1 MLSPPEEN
9 TRRRSALIGN
19 KFTYSRLSKSNLADV
34 RPHYNVVVIGSGY
47 GGSIA
52 ASRAARAGRSVCV
65 LERGKELQPGEY
77 PDTLSEASKETQIE
91 INTGNS
97 ALDGKHGDPTDLVNV
112 IINKELSVVQGCGLG
127 GGSLIN
133 ANVGLDCDPRV
144 FEDKVWPEAFRND
157 LEAVN
162 GVDREHAWQMLKPT
176 PYPHNYPPLPKM
188 GQMEKAAKAI
198 AKEVHDIEDLDKV
211 FYRPPLYVNFEETD
225 SNHVGVPQAACNGCG
240 NCCSGC
246 NYGAK
251 NTLIM
256 NYLPDAKNHGAEIF
270 THVEVKAVEKCAEGW
285 RVVYVSHIQTEFHE
299 EERFIRADI
308 VILGAGALGSTKILH
323 NSKKRGLDLS
333 DQLGE
338 RFSTN
343 GDTISFSY
351 NGREEA
357 RAVGL
362 PPDFDRLKP
371 TGPSITGIID
381 LRLPGRDLSQGY
393 VIEDGAPPHVTRLAY
408 SILMSVESSLS
419 GIDNFPEKNLW
430 EGIAKDLQPHK
441 MSRTLCMLTMSQDKA
456 KGRLVLDKKGS
467 IVMEYPDVGEEKNFD
482 LVNEGH
488 QVAAKSL
495 ESTFVPNPV
504 WGGIMARSRDVKSL
518 ITVHPLGGCPMGES
532 GKTGVVNHKGQVF
545 KGNMYTDVVHDGL
558 YVTDGAIIPRSL
570 GVNPTLTICTV
581 AERCMRLMAKDHGWT
596 IDYSFD
602 KKHDTEITELKPGF
616 RFTERMVG
624 SVDYSNNGAKAVA
637 PCEFILTIQSDDLE
651 GMLNEEAHSAEIFG
665 TVTCTALHKDP
676 LTVSDGVFQLF
687 SKDQNMV
694 DTKEML
700 YKMVLNAK
708 DGQQFYFHGRKEVHR
723 DHAGEIG
730 LGDTTTLFIKI
741 YRGTSE
747 EGKTFAEGVLKIQVR
762 DFMDQLSTLEV
773 LNVDGKLARLKWMSK
788 FFGFFAKSL
797 WKIYGPTMGDN
808 SHEQVFRD
816 PQGKRPLRLGGA
828 KREIYPFLTE
838 DNLELRLTRYRAGS
852 KGPVMLSHGM
862 GVSSGIYTLDTVDTN
877 LLEYL
882 AARKYDVWL
891 LDWRASCDLPAT
903 CFTQFTMDDAARY
916 DIPAAVDKIIEVTG
930 SRDVQAVVHC
940 VGSVTFF
947 ASLLMGKLQGKI
959 RNVVVSQVAAHP
971 IVTKRVRRF
980 AAMAKLPRMLKAFG
994 MEGISARLDP
1004 NGGCKDAMRT
1014 FGCKVFN
1021 LMELKS
1027 TERCKSEVC
1036 RRISF
1041 MYGLLYQHEN
1051 LNAATHDTLHEFF
1064 GYGNITAFIHL
1075 TKILS
1080 EECLLDSTGGDTY
1093 LPDHKQ
1099 VNPETSDAYMEK
1111 MKLLDIPICFI
1122 VGQKNMTFQPKATQ
1136 TTFDRCCSAN
1146 PNQEYAYVIIPDYG
1160 HIDCIIGCN
1169 AARDVYPHFLEALEE
1184 HAIPAPCA
1192 N

>member
-1 MLSPPEEN
+1 MSSPSEEDN
-9 TRRRSALIGN
+9 ARRRSALIGN
-19 KFTYSRLSKSNLADV
+19 KFTYSRLSSPNLAEV
-34 RPHYNVVVIGSGY
+34 RPYYNVVVIGSGY

-52 ASRAARAGRSVCV
+52 ASRAARAGVSVCV

-77 PDTLSEASKETQIE
+77 PDTLSEASKETQVE

-97 ALDGKHGDPTDLVNV
+97 ALDGKHGDPTDLVDV
-112 IINKELSVVQGCGLG
+112 IINKEVSVVQGCGLG

-144 FEDKVWPEAFRND
+144 FEDKTWPKAFRDD
-157 LEAVN
+157 LEALN

-176 PYPHNYPPLPKM
+176 PYPHNYPQLPKM
-188 GQMEKAAKAI
+188 GQLEKAAKAI
-198 AKEVHDIEDLDKV
+198 AKEVYDIEDLDKV

-256 NYLPDAKNHGAEIF
+256 NYLPDARNHGAEIF
-270 THVEVKAVEKCAEGW
+270 TLVEVKAVEKCKEGW
-285 RVVYVSHIQTEFHE
+285 RVVYVSHIQNGFQEQ
-299 EERFIRADI
+299 ERFIHADI

-323 NSKKRGLDLS
+323 NSRKRGLDLS

-338 RFSTN
+338 HFSTN

-357 RAVGL
+357 RGVGL
-362 PPDFDRLKP
+362 PPDFDKLKSA
-371 TGPSITGIID
+371 GPSISGIID
-381 LRLPGRDLSQGY
+381 LRLPERDLSQGY
-393 VIEDGAPPHVTRLAY
+393 VIEDGTPPHVTKLGY
-408 SILMSVESSLS
+408 SILMAVESSLS
-419 GIDNFPEKNLW
+419 GVDNFPEKSLW
-430 EGIAKDLQPHK
+430 DGIAKDLQPDK
-441 MSRTLCMLTMSQDKA
+441 MSRTLSMLTMSQDKA

-467 IVMEYPDVGEEKNFD
+467 IVMEYPNIGEEKNFD

-495 ESTFVPNPV
+495 ESTFIPNPV

-518 ITVHPLGGCPMGES
+518 ITVHPLGGCAMGETS
-532 GKTGVVNHKGQVF
+532 KTGVVNHKGQVMF
-545 KGNMYTDVVHDGL
+545 NFRDIYYKPIDV
-558 YVTDGAIIPRSL
+558 
-570 GVNPTLTICTV
+570 
-581 AERCMRLMAKDHGWT
+581 
-596 IDYSFD
+596 
-602 KKHDTEITELKPGF
+602 TEITELKPGF

-624 SVDYSNNGAKAVA
+624 SVNYSNKGAKAVA
-637 PCEFILTIQSDDLE
+637 PCEFILTIQSDDLQ

-687 SKDQNMV
+687 SNDQNMV

-741 YRGTSE
+741 YRGASDKGE
-747 EGKTFAEGVLKIQVR
+747 AFAEGVLKIKVG
-762 DFMDQLSTLEV
+762 DFMDQLSTMEV
-773 LNVDGKLARLKWMSK
+773 LNVDGKLERLKWMSR

-797 WKIYGPTMGDN
+797 WNIYGPTMGDGT
-808 SHEQVFRD
+808 QDRVFRD
-816 PQGKRPLRLGGA
+816 PQGKRPLRLRGA
-828 KREIYPFLTE
+828 KREMYPFLTE

-882 AARKYDVWL
+882 VAREYDVWL

-903 CFTQFTMDDAARY
+903 CFTQFTLDDAARY
-916 DIPAAVDKIIEVTG
+916 DIPAAVDKIITVTG
-930 SRDVQAVVHC
+930 NPDIQAVVHC

-959 RNVVVSQVAAHP
+959 RSLVSSQVAAHP
-971 IVTKRVRRF
+971 IVTKRIRRV
-980 AAMAKLPRMLKAFG
+980 AAKAKLPRMLKAFG
-994 MEGISARLDP
+994 VEGVNARLDP
-1004 NGGCKDAMRT
+1004 NGGCKDAMTT

-1027 TERCKSEVC
+1027 AERCDSKVC

-1041 MYGLLYQHEN
+1041 LYGLLYQHEN
-1051 LNAATHDTLHEFF
+1051 LNVATHDTLHEFF
-1064 GYGNITAFIHL
+1064 GYGNISAFMHL
-1075 TKILS
+1075 TKILKDLTRPNKDMPFTIGEGEVHLG
-1080 EECLLDSTGGDTY
+1080 EECLLDANGGDTY
-1093 LPDHKQ
+1093 LPDHRLAK
-1099 VNPETSDAYMEK
+1099 PETSDAYMEK
-1111 MKLLDIPICFI
+1111 MKLLDIPMCFI
-1122 VGQKNMTFQPKATQ
+1122 VGQKNMTFLPKATF
-1136 TTFDRCCSAN
+1136 TTFEQCCTAN
-1146 PNQEYAYVIIPDYG
+1146 PNQEYTHVIIPNYG
-1160 HIDCIIGCN
+1160 HIDCIFGSS
-1169 AARDVYPHFLEALEE
+1169 AARDVYPHILEALEK
-1184 HAIPAPCA
+1184 HAIPAL
-1192 N
+1192 